1 MSSSCCITDVI
12 IQHYKWQRYIIY
24 ICNTNK
30 CDMKE
35 RLLEFLRAENKSS
48 AQFAE
53 EIGVQASGI
62 SHIISG
68 RNNPSLD
75 FILKMLEK
83 YQFLSTDW
91 LLFGKGSMYK
101 DNKMQNLF
109 NDGVFSDNNADAQ
122 TLISEK
128 VKQEA
133 NKPEFELS
141 QNEEDDALEGKHIA
155 ADIRKPDI
163 KRIVWFY
170 DNNSFEEYFPRR

>member
-1 MSSSCCITDVI
+1 
-12 IQHYKWQRYIIY
+12 
-24 ICNTNK
+24 
-30 CDMKE
+30 MKE

-53 EIGVQASGI
+53 EIGVQPSGI

-101 DNKMQNLF
+101 ESKMRTLFDQDVLITGNVDSDFIQKEPLKPDLAINKNIKDLSENETTDNKP
-109 NDGVFSDNNADAQ
+109 DNRSS
-122 TLISEK
+122 IS
-128 VKQEA
+128 
-133 NKPEFELS
+133 
-141 QNEEDDALEGKHIA
+141 
-155 ADIRKPDI
+155 
-163 KRIVWFY
+163 RIIWFY
-170 DNNSFEEYFPRR
+170 DNNSFEEYFPRK